1 MIMNE
6 NIPRE
11 PSGQQGPAATTAPT
25 GEAAVQTETAA
36 PEVPPTP
43 DSGTTAGGEPGKP
56 NPVPRSG
63 RGLAALALLLA
74 AVAMAGSA
82 YVVWNQRQAAASIND
97 GRAEL
102 TAAMSRLDSN
112 TGQLASRI
120 EAIESER
127 SKARAERA
135 AAEERLRGL
144 DARTDELESNVA
156 RLARTR
162 EASGTQLR
170 RAEAEQLLRI
180 ANYQLNLARNPDTA
194 LAALLEADAILAGL
208 ADPRL
213 QPVRRQIADDL
224 LALRSIQR
232 VDLEGIALRLDSLA
246 RQVNQLPLN
255 SDARELSGLDQPATP
270 ASGGW
275 ARFKQKVAEFVGGI
289 FTVRRTESD
298 SGPLLSR
305 DEAFFL
311 RRNLE
316 LELQAARLAVLSANT
331 DVFRASLSAA
341 KRWTEEYFDQQASS
355 VTGFI
360 RDLTALR
367 GQRLEAPL
375 PDISGSLQVFRELAE
390 RQPARPG
397 GRPIDIPAQSP
408 DPAPPESALE
418 DAARAGD
425 Q

>member
-1 MIMNE
+1 MNE
-6 NIPRE
+6 NTPRE
-11 PSGQQGPAATTAPT
+11 LPEQQDSAATVAPPA
-25 GEAAVQTETAA
+25 EADVQAEAAA
-36 PEVPPTP
+36 PEVRSAS
-43 DSGTTAGGEPGKP
+43 DSGTPAVGESGSTSPG
-56 NPVPRSG
+56 PRSG

-74 AVAMAGSA
+74 AVAVAGSG
-82 YVVWNQRQAAASIND
+82 YLVWTQRQAAASVDD
-97 GRAEL
+97 GQAEL
-102 TAAMSRLDSN
+102 TAAMSRLDSS
-112 TGQLASRI
+112 TRQLASRF

-135 AAEERLRGL
+135 AADALL
-144 DARTDELESNVA
+144 QSVDARTDDLENNVA
-156 RLARTR
+156 RLARSR

-180 ANYQLNLARNPDTA
+180 GNYQLNLARNPDTA

-208 ADPRL
+208 ADPGL
-213 QPVRRQIADDL
+213 QPVRRQIANDL
-224 LALRSIQR
+224 LALRSIER
-232 VDLEGIALRLDSLA
+232 TDLEGIALRLDSLA

-255 SDARELSGLDQPATP
+255 SDARELSGLDRPAAS

-275 ARFKQKVAEFVGGI
+275 ARFKQKVSEFVAGI

-316 LELQAARLAVLSANT
+316 LELQAARLAVLSSNA
-331 DVFRASLSAA
+331 DVFAASLSAA

-355 VTGFI
+355 VAGFI
-360 RDLTALR
+360 RDLNALGR
-367 GQRLEAPL
+367 QRLETQL
-375 PDISGSLQVFRELAE
+375 PDISGSLLVFRELAE
-390 RQPARPG
+390 RQPVQRG
-397 GRPIDIPAQSP
+397 GRGIDIPARNP
-408 DPAPPESALE
+408 DQAPAEPVVE
-418 DAARAGD
+418 DAPQAGD

>member
-1 MIMNE
+1 MNE
-6 NIPRE
+6 NTPRE
-11 PSGQQGPAATTAPT
+11 PSGQQDPAAATPPT
-25 GEAAVQTETAA
+25 GEAGVQVEQAVPEA
-36 PEVPPTP
+36 PPAS
-43 DSGTTAGGEPGKP
+43 DSGTSPGGEAGKP

-74 AVAMAGSA
+74 AIAVAAA
-82 YVVWNQRQAAASIND
+82 VYLIWNQRQATASVED
-97 GRAEL
+97 GRTQL
-102 TAAMSRLDSN
+102 TAAMSRLESS
-112 TGQLASRI
+112 TRELASRF

-135 AAEERLRGL
+135 AADDLLQSL
-144 DARTDELESNVA
+144 DVRTDELESNVA

-194 LAALLEADAILAGL
+194 LAALLEADAVLAGL

-275 ARFKQKVAEFVGGI
+275 ARFKQKVAEFVSGI

-331 DVFRASLSAA
+331 DVFKASLGAA
-341 KRWTEEYFDQQASS
+341 ERWTEEYFDQQASS
-355 VTGFI
+355 VSGFI

-367 GQRLEAPL
+367 GQRLAAPL
-375 PDISGSLQVFRELAE
+375 PDISGSLQVFSELAE

-408 DPAPPESALE
+408 DPAPAESALE
-418 DAARAGD
+418 DAARDGD